1 MTSLTKRLSALTGSL
16 ALMPALIVAIAAPAF
31 ATEVPVGNPIEKNG
45 MNIAAIYLQSVKM
58 APMLPGMDK
67 PTDVHLE
74 ADIHAV
80 RGNEQGFRDEEWIPY
95 LTISYHLVKLGSEW
109 QTTGSFMPM
118 CANDGPHY
126 GDNVKLDGPGKYRL
140 TYHILPPAYDGFY
153 HHVDKETGTKE
164 WWEPFDVTW
173 DFTYVGVGKKG
184 GY

>member
-1 MTSLTKRLSALTGSL
+1 MSNLARRLRVLSAAGALAALT
-16 ALMPALIVAIAAPAF
+16 MAPAF
-31 ATEVPVGNPIEKNG
+31 AAEVAIGNPVEKNG
-45 MNIAAIYLQSVKM
+45 MNVAAVYLQSVKM

-67 PTDVHLE
+67 PTDIHLE

-80 RGNEQGFRDEEWIPY
+80 RGNEQGFRDEAWIPY
-95 LTISYHLVKLGSEW
+95 LTITYHIEKVGSEW
-109 QTTGSFMPM
+109 KTTGAFMPM

-140 TYHILPPAYDGFY
+140 TYEIMPPAYNGFF

-164 WWEPFDVTW
+164 WWEPFQVTW
-173 DFTYVGVGKKG
+173 DFAYVGVGKKG